1 MQVSCNDAE
10 RRANIRRKVSAKPSS
25 QCGIPIG
32 GFEMVTRLL
41 IALVA
46 TAALAVFTNVSLADK
61 DAADT
66 HSGVVVS
73 TADGKLTMSDKDG
86 TNEHTHDVALDAK
99 ISCDGKDCKLEDLKK
114 GTAVKVTTKDKKAV
128 KIEAKTAK

>member
-1 MQVSCNDAE
+1 
-10 RRANIRRKVSAKPSS
+10 
-25 QCGIPIG
+25 
-32 GFEMVTRLL
+32 MVTRLL

-46 TAALAVFTNVSLADK
+46 TAALAVITNVSLAEK
-61 DAADT
+61 KAADT

-73 TADGKLTMSDKDG
+73 VADGKLTMSDKDG
-86 TNEHTHDVALDAK
+86 TNEHTHDVAVDAK

-114 GTAVKVTTKDKKAV
+114 GATVKVTTKDKKAV

>member
-1 MQVSCNDAE
+1 M
-10 RRANIRRKVSAKPSS
+10 
-25 QCGIPIG
+25 G
-32 GFEMVTRLL
+32 TRLL

-73 TADGKLTMSDKDG
+73 VADGKLTMTNKDG
-86 TNEHTHDVALDAK
+86 TKEHSVLLA
-99 ISCDGKDCKLEDLKK
+99 
-114 GTAVKVTTKDKKAV
+114 AVVRFFSHQMLPVSECMFSVIAW
-128 KIEAKTAK
+128 